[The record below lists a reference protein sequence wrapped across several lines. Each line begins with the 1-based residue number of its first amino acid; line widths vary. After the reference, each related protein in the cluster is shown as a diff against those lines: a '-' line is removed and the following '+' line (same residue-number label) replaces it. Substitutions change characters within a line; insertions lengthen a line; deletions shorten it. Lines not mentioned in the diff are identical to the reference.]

1 MSMKTIIFDM
11 FQQTGTVEFGDVFL
25 NILMSAIIG
34 LVVYFSYYISHAGT
48 IYSKKFNVTLI
59 MMTVL
64 TTTVV
69 TVISTNIALSLGM
82 VGALSIIRF
91 RTAIKDSRDTSYIF
105 WSIIVGIC
113 CGVGSFSVAAAGTGV
128 VFILMLLLG
137 RIRNDNRM
145 LIIIRASKESER
157 KVQSIVFDYFERKA
171 VLRVKNTTKTS
182 SEFIYEISKNVLDK
196 YTDKNED
203 DLTELIY
210 DIGGIEYINMVT
222 QNDEVS
228 S

>member
-1 MSMKTIIFDM
+1 MKTLIYEM
-11 FQQTGTVEFGDVFL
+11 FQQTGTMDFSSVLL
-25 NILMSAIIG
+25 NIVISGVIG
-34 LVVYFSYYISHAGT
+34 LVVYFSYYMSHAGT

-105 WSIIVGIC
+105 WAIIVGIC
-113 CGVGSFSVAAAGTGV
+113 CGVGSYSVAAAGTGV
-128 VFILMLLLG
+128 VFILLIFLG
-137 RIRNDNRM
+137 RIRNDNRI
-145 LIIIRASKESER
+145 LIIIRSSRESE
-157 KVQSIVFDYFERKA
+157 KKIQAIVFDFFEQKA
-171 VLRVKNTTKTS
+171 MLRVKNTTKNS
-182 SEFIYEISKNVLDK
+182 SEFIYEISRSVLDR
-196 YTDKNED
+196 YTKKNEE
-203 DLTELIY
+203 DLTDLLY
-210 DIGGIEYINMVT
+210 NAGGIEYVNIIT